1 MNLQEL
7 KQKNP
12 AELINEAEKLGIE
25 NPSTLRKQEILF
37 AILKKLAEKNEQI
50 TATGVLEVLQD
61 GFGFLRAIESN
72 YLPGPDDI
80 YVSPSQIRR
89 FGLRTGDSVEGEI
102 RGPKDAERYFAL
114 LKVNKINFDEPEK
127 GKNKIAFDNL
137 TPLYPN
143 ERIKLG
149 GFVVEGSISK
159 DGGYTVFTITDGN
172 KEIDILFDGFIPE
185 LFQEN
190 MGVILDGVLDN
201 NIFFADDMLVKH
213 DNEYVSSDGETYD
226 VKNYSK

>member
-1 MNLQEL
+1 M
-7 KQKNP
+7 KKNFIIVLLGVG
-12 AELINEAEKLGIE
+12 LIVYA
-25 NPSTLRKQEILF
+25 STVIASRNTIYYYTTSETEDVEI
-37 AILKKLAEKNEQI
+37 I
-50 TATGVLEVLQD
+50 T
-61 GFGFLRAIESN
+61 
-72 YLPGPDDI
+72 
-80 YVSPSQIRR
+80 
-89 FGLRTGDSVEGEI
+89 
-102 RGPKDAERYFAL
+102 
-114 LKVNKINFDEPEK
+114 
-127 GKNKIAFDNL
+127 
-137 TPLYPN
+137 N

-159 DGGYTVFTITDGN
+159 DDGYTVFTITDGN

-226 VKNYSK
+226 VKSYSK